1 MPMVKSDVFGKIH
14 IPDGLTTLA
23 AFLDWIDTTD
33 LPEKLPVR
41 FHMGEVWVDLMEEM
55 FSHSRIKSALGL
67 ALGDLIENGD
77 LGMYVPDGM
86 LLANGDADLATE
98 PDAMFLSNASLRSGR
113 VRFTAGKK
121 RGAVAT
127 RVVGSPDLVV
137 EVVSPSSEDVDV
149 AWLMSAYHNAGVTEY
164 WVIDARDEDDLRL
177 DIYRR
182 AAKEYLPVRKAA
194 GWVKSPVFGRSFRL
208 VRTES
213 ASGHPR
219 FTLEM
224 R

>member
-1 MPMVKSDVFGKIH
+1 MVLSPVYGKIH
-14 IPDGLTTLA
+14 IPEGLTTLA

-41 FHMGEVWVDLMEEM
+41 FHNGQAWVDLMEEM
-55 FSHSRIKSALGL
+55 FGHNQIKTALGIT
-67 ALGDLIENGD
+67 LGGLIDGED
-77 LGMYVPDGM
+77 LGLYATDGM
-86 LLANGDADLATE
+86 LLANEDADLATE
-98 PDAMFLSNASLRSGR
+98 PDAMFLSNESLRSGR

-137 EVVSPSSEDVDV
+137 EVVSPSSEDVDA

-164 WVIDARDEDDLRL
+164 WVIDARDEDNLRL

-182 AAKEYLPVRKAA
+182 TAKEYLPVRRSA
-194 GWVKSPVFGRSFRL
+194 GWVKSPVLGKSFRL
-208 VRTES
+208 TRTES
-213 ASGHPR
+213 ASGHTR
-219 FTLEM
+219 FRLEM